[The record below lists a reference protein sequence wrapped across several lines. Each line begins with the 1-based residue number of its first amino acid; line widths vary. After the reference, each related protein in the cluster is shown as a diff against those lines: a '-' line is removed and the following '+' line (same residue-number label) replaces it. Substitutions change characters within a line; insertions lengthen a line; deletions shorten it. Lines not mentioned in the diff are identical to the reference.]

1 MMRSYTVGT
10 ARGYAGAMAPALKT
24 YRGHIGRRIALRDLD
39 AYFMISVDETHTE
52 GADQLAGSDGVSFLC
67 PKCYTANGGP
77 VGTHRVWCWFVGR
90 VPDDRLPVP
99 GRWIPGG
106 TCIDDLTFTGP
117 AAASVLLTS
126 GCGWH
131 GFVKSGAVVSDA

>member
-1 MMRSYTVGT
+1 
-10 ARGYAGAMAPALKT
+10 MAVAPET
-24 YRGHIGRRIALRDLD
+24 YRGHAGRRIALRDLD
-39 AYFMISVDETHTE
+39 AKLVGIG
-52 GADQLAGSDGVSFLC
+52 GAIVGGNLVRVFERQAPPTGTFDLANADGIRFLC
-67 PKCYTANGGP
+67 PKCFTFNGGP

-106 TCIDDLTFTGP
+106 TGIDDLTFRGP
-117 AAASVLLTS
+117 GAASVLLTG

-131 GFVKSGAVVSDA
+131 GFVKSGAVTSDA

>member
-1 MMRSYTVGT
+1 MMRSYTAGT
-10 ARGYAGAMAPALKT
+10 ARGYAGAMQPALTT
-24 YRGHIGRRIALRDLD
+24 YRGHVGRRISLRDLD
-39 AYFMISVDETHTE
+39 AYLMRCIDDAHAKDALNLVD
-52 GADQLAGSDGVSFLC
+52 ADGVSFLC
-67 PKCYTANGGP
+67 PKCYTFNGGP

-106 TCIDDLTFTGP
+106 TGIDDLTFRGP
-117 AAASVLLTS
+117 GAASVLLTG

-131 GFVKSGAVVSDA
+131 GFVKSGAVTSDA